1 VQVYEGGIGGRLIY
15 NIGVNSPRGSYNPQ
29 PQFAYLGAPP
39 QRSGEDAS
47 IPGTIYRN
55 MWIGARPR
63 PF

>member
-1 VQVYEGGIGGRLIY
+1 VQVYEGGVGGKLIY
-15 NIGVNSPRGSYNPQ
+15 NIGVKSSKGSYNPQ

-55 MWIGARPR
+55 MWIGARAR